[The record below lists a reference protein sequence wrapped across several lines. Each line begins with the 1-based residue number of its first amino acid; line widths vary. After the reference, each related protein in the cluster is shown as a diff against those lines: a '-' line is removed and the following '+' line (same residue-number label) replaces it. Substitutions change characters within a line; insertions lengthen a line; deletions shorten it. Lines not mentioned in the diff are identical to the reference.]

1 MEEVESGAL
10 DVGAGHRRHLADAP
24 PLASCDIERAYV
36 DKGYRVNEA
45 PYPRRIFISGQKRGV
60 FGVIKR
66 EFGRRYTIEP
76 PIGHMRE
83 EVTLAVIIS
92 CLARDVL
99 CAVGYNFRRILAWL
113 KTFCVPASTLRLAAL
128 WPAHAQ
134 PSFLTTGYRSRDRGR
149 I

>member
-1 MEEVESGAL
+1 MQRRSTGACGEGGKRRAGR
-10 DVGAGHRRHLADAP
+10 GAGHRRHLADAP

-45 PYPRRIFISGQKRGV
+45 PYPRRIFISGQKCGV

-66 EFGRRYTIEP
+66 EFGRSYTIEP

-83 EVTLAVIIS
+83 EVTLAVIVS

-99 CAVGYNFRRILAWL
+99 CAAA
-113 KTFCVPASTLRLAAL
+113 TTSDASS
-128 WPAHAQ
+128 P
-134 PSFLTTGYRSRDRGR
+134 G
-149 I
+149 